1 MQSTIQKKQSSRRR
15 QWGAERRTEPLPM
28 MHEKPSTLKIAYS
41 RLAVV
46 LTILLWVAYLISV
59 IIRQFFLGPKTF
71 SFTMQAVCYLIIVT
85 LLTFSA
91 LMYLVA
97 RQGALQRFSKHVR
110 VPRAELDRHFSKQ
123 QPAITVLVPS
133 YSEEPA
139 VIRKTLL
146 SAALQEYP
154 GMRVVL
160 LVDDNPNPSR
170 PAVAAR
176 LNATRE
182 MGNDIMR
189 LLEEPRAR
197 FATALYQFE
206 QQHTGTTPVAL
217 ATVAEL
223 AYHYAWAAT
232 WLNTLANKEEID
244 DHVDVFFAEQVL
256 NGLANELR
264 LVGHALM
271 TSCQEGA
278 QLPIERVRQ
287 LYRRLAWI
295 FDAEVTVFERKKYAS
310 LSHEANKA
318 MNLNSYI
325 GLMGGTYFQRETP
338 DGLILIPV
346 AEGQKGD
353 VTFPDSEFLLTLD
366 ADSILL
372 REYCLRLV
380 YFLQQPDNARVAV
393 TQTPYSS
400 FRGAG
405 TRIERLAGAT
415 TDIQHILHQGMSY
428 YNATFWVGANAV
440 IRKRALDDI
449 AETEWVG
456 GFEVRRF
463 IQDRTVI
470 EDTESSID
478 LTLHGWSLVNYPE
491 RLSYSATPPDFGSLI
506 VQRRRW
512 ANGGLLILPKLWKQT
527 RERRHR
533 GELVSRTEILLR
545 LNYMASITWAS
556 FSLIFMLVY
565 PFDGQLLSPFV
576 VLAALPYFICMA
588 SDFKYCGYKRTDV
601 FRIYGFNLILLP
613 VNLAG
618 VLKSLQ
624 QALTSK
630 KIPFARTPKVK
641 NRTVSPLLYIIVPL
655 LLVAYSAFTC
665 WRDVLAHNWVNAS
678 FEGFNALTASWAII
692 AYIGIWNALADIW
705 HGLIDWLYVEV
716 PPKKPASAAD
726 AQLALDWRAVL
737 YHGNAQEQVPLRA
750 LHSVTGSYRSVT
762 NEQRLPD
769 TDVSLLATMK
779 MRSAIES
786 QDAGGHQTGER
797 QYHE

>member
-1 MQSTIQKKQSSRRR
+1 
-15 QWGAERRTEPLPM
+15 M